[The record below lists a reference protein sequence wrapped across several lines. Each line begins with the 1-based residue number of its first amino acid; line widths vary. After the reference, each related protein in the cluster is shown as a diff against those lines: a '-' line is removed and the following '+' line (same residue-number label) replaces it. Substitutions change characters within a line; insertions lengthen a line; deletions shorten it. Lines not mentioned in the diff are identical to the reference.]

1 LVLRVRDRDAPVTQE
16 GIIFRVYGYDH
27 PPTACVCDV
36 EYAPETIYRSR
47 DPRAVRDRLPIRYYK
62 FYGDE
67 GLRFVMKNYPQY
79 TFFHEP
85 LQRKM
90 VGVRE
95 GQLSEIRRPD
105 HRFQLFF
112 SEEPDRMT
120 DAAISLVEMV
130 MEVSGLSY
138 NDFGVFGSL
147 LHDFYNEHFSDIDL
161 VIYGRRNLLNLVD
174 ALGCLYEEDGPLANE
189 FSQPSPTLLNKNWR
203 FKNYS
208 LQEYLFYEMRKMIY
222 AVYDSPELGR
232 KVKVEFEP
240 VKNWSE
246 IKNEYDPKS
255 RITYKGWV
263 RVEAT
268 VAEDEDSY
276 FTPAVYYLEDVEVVS
291 GVKVDDVVRAVTYVE
306 EFKMMARKGDR
317 VVIEGMLEEVQ
328 TPKRSFHQVTLSYM
342 PGEKYYD
349 QVLKPVT
356 PPNVE

>member
-1 LVLRVRDRDAPVTQE
+1 
-16 GIIFRVYGYDH
+16 
-27 PPTACVCDV
+27 
-36 EYAPETIYRSR
+36 
-47 DPRAVRDRLPIRYYK
+47 
-62 FYGDE
+62 
-67 GLRFVMKNYPQY
+67 
-79 TFFHEP
+79 
-85 LQRKM
+85 
-90 VGVRE
+90 
-95 GQLSEIRRPD
+95 
-105 HRFQLFF
+105 
-112 SEEPDRMT
+112 
-120 DAAISLVEMV
+120 
-130 MEVSGLSY
+130 
-138 NDFGVFGSL
+138 
-147 LHDFYNEHFSDIDL
+147 
-161 VIYGRRNLLNLVD
+161 
-174 ALGCLYEEDGPLANE
+174 
-189 FSQPSPTLLNKNWR
+189 
-203 FKNYS
+203 
-208 LQEYLFYEMRKMIY
+208 